1 MTLSQAPRKR
11 YVRCDRRIRG
21 EDEDREMKFLL
32 APIIGLALFALI
44 VGAGIAVAWALG
56 WVILRIQPMDPVW
69 TPFKIGVDCFDCL
82 IVAFGLTWVGLM
94 FLRPRHRQLE
104 GK

>member
-1 MTLSQAPRKR
+1 MTLYRALRKR
-11 YVRCDRRIRG
+11 YVPSDRRIRG
-21 EDEDREMKFLL
+21 EEEDREMKFLF
-32 APIIGLALFALI
+32 APIIGLAVFASI
-44 VGAGIAVAWALG
+44 IGAGVAVAWALG
-56 WVILRIQPMDPVW
+56 RIILWIQPMDPAW
-69 TPFKIGVDCFDCL
+69 TPFEVGVDCFDWL